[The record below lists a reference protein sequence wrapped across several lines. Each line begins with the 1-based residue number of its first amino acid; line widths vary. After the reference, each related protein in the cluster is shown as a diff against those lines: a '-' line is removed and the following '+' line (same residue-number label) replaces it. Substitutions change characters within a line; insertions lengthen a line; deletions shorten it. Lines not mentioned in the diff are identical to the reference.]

1 MAYLIG
7 YGLVILGF
15 ADFGLSLFGIDIW
28 SAVNLPAIISKF
40 TPMIEGFAGYA
51 IIGMAGKAEENT
63 PAKSENE

>member
-28 SAVNLPAIISKF
+28 SAFSLPAIVSKF
-40 TPMIEGFAGYA
+40 TPMMEGIAGYA
-51 IIGMAGKAEENT
+51 IIGMAGKSEEDT
-63 PAKSENE
+63 PAKSDNE